1 MEFNIGSLESIA
13 KRLGKSPGNKIHL
26 QKFKQ
31 INTNLVVVY
40 ANPLFYCTINYIGL
54 SLKY

>member
-1 MEFNIGSLESIA
+1 MEFNIGSVDSIA

-31 INTNLVVVY
+31 LLYEKDQLGSVT
-40 ANPLFYCTINYIGL
+40 IGL
-54 SLKY
+54 SV